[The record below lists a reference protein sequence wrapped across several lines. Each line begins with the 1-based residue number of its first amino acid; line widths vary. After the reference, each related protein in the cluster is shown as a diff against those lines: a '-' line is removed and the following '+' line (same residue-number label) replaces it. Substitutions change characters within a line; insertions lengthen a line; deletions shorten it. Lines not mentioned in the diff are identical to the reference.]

1 MAFVYWSQLKSM
13 LIKDQLIRKRHWISS
28 LFEFFLPIL
37 LVLLHIWILDDQGT
51 THLSSSAAPKSKV
64 VRQNSPPLKYSSDVY
79 FSQTFYCNSFGA
91 HIYYTSPND
100 VASKLLPPKFSAC
113 SLRSVS
119 LANDRA
125 VVKAWGDAVDER
137 FRNSNT
143 AVFFHELDVD
153 KGIANYTIG
162 GPTIE
167 YEGPYS
173 EPVLNTYQDYIRTQS
188 VINILMA
195 NYPDFASLKEANLEY
210 VYTSKLFNEGNPSH
224 EKETDSNPKP
234 ASQSSFQIDTFNFI
248 EAYAFL
254 EIGLIYLASIITR
267 RLIREKVTNSKEL
280 LRIMGLS
287 DLVYW
292 ISHFI
297 NYLSLSIFHATF
309 ITIIYSVFSNKNPY
323 GNWSASLFWFN
334 YLITSISNIL
344 FTFTF
349 TTVLN
354 RPIIGVLL
362 VIVGRAG
369 LAYLPVAASTST
381 LKLLYISPKVWSC
394 LLPSGQL
401 HFSIYDMFYFGASV
415 KGVSWSSIFKSVKSP
430 ETLVLGYIYLT
441 AVVSWFVYSL
451 LIWYLDAVWPWQSGT
466 PKPWHFPVS
475 SFFNKP
481 IEDIEMNGSTT
492 HDLNGNTN
500 MRYEPEPPLLKP
512 SVQCINLYKSF
523 GSTGGKKFAVNG
535 LNLNILK
542 GQITVLLGHNGA
554 GKTTTMSMITGIL
567 KPSAG
572 KVLVNGI
579 DLHQDTVAARRCL
592 ALCPQTD
599 LLFEELTVTENLE
612 LVTGLRGLSR
622 EVKKQLIPL
631 NIERVNLTDK
641 TDTLACNLSG
651 GMRRRLQLA
660 LALSTASETLILDEP
675 TSGLDPE
682 SRRQLWNLLLELR
695 KDLSIL
701 LTTHFMEEADALG
714 DRIVIMSSGEIKC
727 SGSPMF
733 LKHRFGTG
741 NSIRIA
747 KNVSSFNQDSLLDTM
762 KAHFPNAVATNETNE
777 EIVYQLSSGIKSTA
791 DLSTATLA
799 QLCDSLD
806 ENSNS
811 LGITSYGISVT
822 TLEDVFLKVS
832 EDDGASEQTRV
843 QIEDKLFELNK
854 ILGYQRLNGLP
865 LFLQRMRGLLMK
877 RVNYTKRH
885 YKTIGFTII
894 LPVIVLLFTFLAAT
908 STTYSF
914 TPSQQLDYP
923 YPIELNLKSI
933 YGPNAKAV
941 VRATF
946 TNNLPFIKAYNEIM
960 EKAGIEVVNI
970 PASLSLNEYMKTSNQ
985 SADEFMRDNIFGL
998 IEDPSKLSGFALWFN
1013 PRVALSLPLTIDA
1026 WTNALIRLHFNG
1038 NQMSKATTTIMA
1050 MPNRGTNEPFITST
1064 VSQIVSAIF
1073 APIAFALISCS
1084 YFLFPSIEAQNK
1096 ANLIQRMS
1104 GIKAPI
1110 FWFSHLV
1117 FDFSYH
1123 IIVSIIILIT
1133 ITVVD
1138 QFIFTSI
1145 EAFGSIFLLLLLHGL
1160 SSIPLFYIFS
1170 LLPMNPDRGF
1180 SLLTTISLVCTL
1192 VGSALAASLVS
1203 FGKIKSLHVLLG
1215 DLFPPFAMSF
1225 GLSKVYGAVKLHS
1238 ECSRI
1243 NACDPGNTVSRRL
1256 CCNENSELIS
1266 FNPFKWSKDG
1276 ILVEIL
1282 MLTLDSILYT
1292 VILIVLD
1299 VNLHRL
1305 IYWYDTVKKKL
1316 LEAPETQGVVE
1327 DEDVIAE
1334 KHRVQQLI
1342 QSKKIDSEALVVNEL
1357 SKDFGSFRAV
1367 DKINFAV
1374 HKAECFG
1381 LLGINGA
1388 GKTTTFRMLTGDA
1401 MVTQGDAFL
1410 ESYSLRNN
1418 LQDFQQSISYCPQFD
1433 ALIDNLTPQETLT
1446 LFARIRGMPE
1456 DKVKD
1461 NVNYIITSTDLTK
1474 FAKTCNQNL
1483 SGGNKRKLSLAI
1495 ASIARPKVMFL
1506 DEPTTGVDPASRR
1519 KIWSTLMHL
1528 RDTSGSS
1535 IVLTSH
1541 SMDEC
1546 EALCSRI
1553 GIMARGNFKCL
1564 GSTQHLKEKFGQGFT
1579 LIIKIDQEALKK
1591 EDEIDRI
1598 KQFIKD
1604 EFPSSILRDF
1614 HQTILHYHI
1623 TDTSS
1628 RWGDMLRSLD
1638 HGKGALMI
1646 EDFTLSGTTL
1656 EQIFLSFAKES

>member
-1 MAFVYWSQLKSM
+1 MAFVYWYQLKAM
-13 LIKDQLIRKRHWISS
+13 LIKDQLIRKRHWISTF
-28 LFEFFLPIL
+28 LEFFLPIL
-37 LVLLHIWILDDQGT
+37 LVLLHVYILPDKQ
-51 THLSSSAAPKSKV
+51 AAKIFEPTVNEKLQSWKNIFDNFP
-64 VRQNSPPLKYSSDVY
+64 QMFLCY
-79 FSQTFYCNSFGA
+79 TFGA
-91 HIYYTSPND
+91 TIFYTSPND
-100 VASKLLPPKFSAC
+100 VAKKLLPSHLSAC
-113 SLRSVS
+113 DSTAVS
-119 LANDRA
+119 LANDSA
-125 VVKAWGDAVDER
+125 VIKAWGDTIKDRIV
-137 FRNSNT
+137 NSNS

-162 GPTIE
+162 GTSFI
-167 YEGPYS
+167 YTGPYT
-173 EPVLNTYQDYIRTQS
+173 EPIHSTYEEYIRTQS
-188 VINILMA
+188 LVNILMA
-195 NYPDFASLKEANLEY
+195 NYPSKTLQRTDFEY
-210 VYTSKLFNEGNPSH
+210 MYTSKLFPQGNPSY
-224 EKETDSNPKP
+224 EKEVESEPKLAP
-234 ASQSSFQIDTFNFI
+234 QTSSPVDTLKYLQ
-248 EAYAFL
+248 AYVFL
-254 EIGLIYLASIITR
+254 EIGLIYLSSIITR

-280 LRIMGLS
+280 LRIMGLN
-287 DLVYW
+287 DFVYW

-297 NYLSLSIFHATF
+297 NYLSLSIFHSTL
-309 ITIIYSVFSNKNPY
+309 ITIVYSIFDQRNPY
-323 GNWSASLFWFN
+323 GNWNASLFWFN
-334 YLITSISNIL
+334 YLIASISNIL

-354 RPIIGVLL
+354 RPIVGVLV
-362 VIVGRAG
+362 VIAGRGG
-369 LAYLPVAASTST
+369 LAYLPVAAKTSMVNV
-381 LKLLYISPKVWSC
+381 LNISPKVWSC

-401 HFSIYDMFYFGASV
+401 HFSIYNMFYFGASV
-415 KGVSWSSIFKSVKSP
+415 KGLSWSHILHQIKSP
-430 ETLVLGYIYLT
+430 ETLPFGYIYLT
-441 AVVSWFVYSL
+441 AFVSWFVYYL

-466 PKPWHFPVS
+466 PKPWHLPIS
-475 SFFNKP
+475 SFFNKS
-481 IEDIEMNGSTT
+481 IVDIEMNGTSTT
-492 HDLNGNTN
+492 HDSNELNANTS
-500 MRYEPEPPLLKP
+500 MIYESEPPLLKP
-512 SVQCINLYKSF
+512 SVKCINLYKSF
-523 GSTGGKKFAVNG
+523 GSIGGKKYAVNG

-554 GKTTTMSMITGIL
+554 GKTTTMSMITGMI

-579 DLHQDTVAARRCL
+579 DVHQHTVAARRCL

-622 EVKKQLIPL
+622 EMRKQLIPL
-631 NIERVNLTDK
+631 NIGRVNLTDK
-641 TDTLACNLSG
+641 TNTLACNLSG

-714 DRIVIMSSGEIKC
+714 DRIVIMASGKIKC

-733 LKHRFGTG
+733 LKHRFGAG

-747 KNVSSFNQDSLLDTM
+747 KNGAKFDNAHLLELM
-762 KAHFPNAVATNETNE
+762 KAHFPSAVAINETDE
-777 EIVYQLSSGIKSTA
+777 EIIYQISAGINSKA
-791 DLSTATLA
+791 DVPTATLA

-806 ENSNS
+806 KNSNA

-822 TLEDVFLKVS
+822 TLEDVFLRVS
-832 EDDGASEQTRV
+832 EDDGESEHTAV
-843 QIEDKLFELNK
+843 QMEDKLFELNK
-854 ILGYQRLNGLP
+854 ILDYEKLSGFP
-865 LFLQRMRGLLMK
+865 LFLQRIRGLVMK

-894 LPVIVLLFTFLAAT
+894 LPAIVLLFTFWAAKNSSET
-908 STTYSF
+908 VNAF
-914 TPSQQLDYP
+914 LDYP
-923 YPIELNLKSI
+923 YPIELNVKSI

-941 VRATF
+941 IRATF
-946 TNNLPFIKAYNEIM
+946 TQNQDFIKAYNEIM
-960 EKAGIEVVNI
+960 EKEGIKVINI
-970 PASLSLNEYMKTSNQ
+970 PASLPLNEFMKQSNQ
-985 SADEFMRDNIFGL
+985 SSDEFMRDNIFGL
-998 IEDPSKLSGFALWFN
+998 IEDSYAPSGFSLWYN
-1013 PRVALSLPLTIDA
+1013 PRLALSLPLTIDA
-1026 WTNALIRLHFNG
+1026 WTNTLIRRHFNG
-1038 NQMSKATTTIMA
+1038 SNLTKVTTTFMP
-1050 MPNRGTNEPFITST
+1050 MPNRATNEPFLKSLI
-1064 VSQIVSAIF
+1064 SQIVAALF
-1073 APIAFALISCS
+1073 APAAFAFISCS

-1104 GIKAPI
+1104 GIKAPV
-1110 FWFSHLV
+1110 FWFSHLI

-1123 IIVSIIILIT
+1123 IIVSTIILIT
-1133 ITVVD
+1133 IAIVD
-1138 QFIFTSI
+1138 QYTFSSI
-1145 EAFGSIFLLLLLHGL
+1145 TTLGPILLLLLLYGS

-1170 LLPMNPDRGF
+1170 LLPINADRGF

-1192 VGSALAASLVS
+1192 VGSGLAATLVA
-1203 FGKIKSLHVLLG
+1203 FEAIESLHVFLG

-1225 GLSKVYGAVKLHS
+1225 GLSKVYGAAKLHS
-1238 ECSRI
+1238 ECKRI
-1243 NACDPGNTVSRRL
+1243 KACDPGNSISRKI
-1256 CCNENSELIS
+1256 CCNENLELIP
-1266 FNPFKWSKDG
+1266 FNPFKWTKDG
-1276 ILVEIL
+1276 ILTEITT
-1282 MLTLDSILYT
+1282 LTFGSILYT
-1292 VILIVLD
+1292 TILIILD
-1299 VNLHRL
+1299 MNSHRL
-1305 IYWYDTVKKKL
+1305 IYWYDTIKKKL
-1316 LEAPETQGVVE
+1316 TAAPQSGGVE

-1334 KHRVQQLI
+1334 KHRVEQLVKS
-1342 QSKKIDSEALVVNEL
+1342 QKMDSEALVVNQL

-1367 DKINFAV
+1367 DKVSFAV

-1381 LLGINGA
+1381 LLGVNGA
-1388 GKTTTFRMLTGDA
+1388 GKTTTFRMLTGDSV
-1401 MVTQGDAFL
+1401 VTQGDAFIK
-1410 ESYSLRNN
+1410 SYSLRNN

-1456 DKVKD
+1456 NKVKD

-1495 ASIARPKVMFL
+1495 ASIAKPKVMFL

-1528 RDTSGSS
+1528 RDTSKSS

-1553 GIMARGNFKCL
+1553 GIMVRGNFKCL

-1579 LIIKIDQEALKK
+1579 LIIKINQEALKK
-1591 EDEIDRI
+1591 EDEIDKI

-1628 RWGDMLRSLD
+1628 RWGDMLRSLER
-1638 HGKGALMI
+1638 GKGALMI

-1656 EQIFLSFAKES
+1656 EQIFLAFAKER